1 MPTLPR
7 LRPRNPVAMSPLLCK
22 GGVHERSKSGVRAEV
37 KQQLQDELTHWRE
50 ALEEECLSTINL
62 SRNHSGKITF
72 VAVEFVF

>member
-7 LRPRNPVAMSPLLCK
+7 RRPRNPVALSPLLCK

-50 ALEEECLSTINL
+50 ALEEECLSTTVR
-62 SRNHSGKITF
+62 SRNHSGNINF
-72 VAVEFVF
+72 FSV